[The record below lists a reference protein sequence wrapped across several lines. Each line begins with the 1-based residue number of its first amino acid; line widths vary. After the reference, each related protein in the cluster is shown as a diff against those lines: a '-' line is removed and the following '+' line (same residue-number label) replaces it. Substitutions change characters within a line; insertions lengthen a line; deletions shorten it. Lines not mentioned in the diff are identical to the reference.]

1 MVGVG
6 LFKVLRMREA
16 IIRRETRPVVLEQ
29 PEFATIHF
37 DPTSISYTRLQPLSQ
52 HRPALSPI
60 PWRYVGAIPDPPPNT
75 VACGDLTSAHGEAKL
90 SKTATVHGE
99 GGKHAIRLR
108 NSVARACML
117 TGSHATYAPICNHIA
132 NVAAQYCYCPAR
144 KLRWHL
150 RTQP

>member
-1 MVGVG
+1 MVG
-6 LFKVLRMREA
+6 LFKLLRMREA

-52 HRPALSPI
+52 HRPTLSPI

-90 SKTATVHGE
+90 SKTATGHGE
-99 GGKHAIRLR
+99 DGNHAIGLR
-108 NSVARACML
+108 NSVARSCML
-117 TGSHATYAPICNHIA
+117 TGSSATDAPMQSH
-132 NVAAQYCYCPAR
+132 R
-144 KLRWHL
+144 
-150 RTQP
+150 